1 MGIREQDLEKACI
14 EYLSFLPETFA
25 WKNQTGGTPITSNGR
40 TFIKKAP
47 CTGVSD
53 ITIIHKG
60 KVMFVELKVPKGKQS
75 ENQKEFQRN
84 VEIAGGSYF
93 IITSLADLKTLIFSE
108 SFRATPFV

>member
-1 MGIREQDLEKACI
+1 MGLKESDLEKACLQ
-14 EYLSFLPETFA
+14 YLSFLPETFA

-47 CTGVSD
+47 CAGVSD
-53 ITIIHKG
+53 LTIIHKG
-60 KVMFVELKVPKGKQS
+60 RVYLVELKLPTGKQTA
-75 ENQKEFQRN
+75 NQKEFQRN

-108 SFRATPFV
+108 SFRATPSV